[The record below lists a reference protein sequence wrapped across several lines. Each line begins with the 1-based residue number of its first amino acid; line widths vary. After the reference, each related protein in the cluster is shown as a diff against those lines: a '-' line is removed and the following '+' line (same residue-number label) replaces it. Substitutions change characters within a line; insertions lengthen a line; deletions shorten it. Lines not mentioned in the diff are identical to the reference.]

1 MTIDFTPTF
10 RRELKRLVK
19 KYPSVLKDITNLG
32 EQVLE
37 NPTLGTSLGQNA
49 YKIRLSITGK
59 SGGKSGGGRVITCLK
74 IEDDTIFFMSIFDKS
89 EKSSLSDKELT
100 ELLKEIEE

>member
-1 MTIDFTPTF
+1 MTLDFTPTF

-19 KYPSVLKDITNLG
+19 KYPSLLKDIKNLG

-37 NPTLGTSLGQNA
+37 NPTLGTSLGRNT

-74 IEDDTIFFMSIFDKS
+74 IENDTIFFMSIFDKS

-100 ELLKEIEE
+100 ELLKEIED

>member
-1 MTIDFTPTF
+1 MTLDFTPTF

-19 KYPSVLKDITNLG
+19 KYPSLLKDIKNLG

-37 NPTLGTSLGQNA
+37 NPTLGTSLGRNT

-74 IEDDTIFFMSIFDKS
+74 IENDTIFFMSIFDKS
-89 EKSSLSDKELT
+89 EKSSLSDEELT
-100 ELLKEIEE
+100 ELLKEIED

>member
-1 MTIDFTPTF
+1 MTLDFTPTF

-19 KYPSVLKDITNLG
+19 KYPSLLKDITNLG

-37 NPTLGTSLGQNA
+37 NPTLGTSLGRNA

-59 SGGKSGGGRVITCLK
+59 SSGKSGGGRVITCLK
-74 IEDDTIFFMSIFDKS
+74 IEKDKVFFMSIFDKS

-100 ELLKEIEE
+100 ELLKEID

>member
-1 MTIDFTPTF
+1 MKLDFTPTF
-10 RRELKRLVK
+10 RRELKRLAK
-19 KYPSVLKDITNLG
+19 KYPSLLKDVEKLG
-32 EQVLE
+32 EQVLN

-74 IEDDTIFFMSIFDKS
+74 IEKDKAFFVSIFDKS

-100 ELLKEIEE
+100 ELLKEIE

>member
-1 MTIDFTPTF
+1 MTLDFTPTF

-19 KYPSVLKDITNLG
+19 KYPSLLKDIKNLG

-37 NPTLGTSLGQNA
+37 NPTLGTALGRNT

>member
-1 MTIDFTPTF
+1 MTLDFTPTF

-19 KYPSVLKDITNLG
+19 KYPSLLKDIKNLG

-37 NPTLGTSLGQNA
+37 NPTLGTSLGRNT

-59 SGGKSGGGRVITCLK
+59 SGGNSGGGRVITCLK
-74 IEDDTIFFMSIFDKS
+74 IENDTIFFMSIFDKS

-100 ELLKEIEE
+100 ELLKEIED

>member
-1 MTIDFTPTF
+1 MTLDFTPTF
-10 RRELKRLVK
+10 RRELKRLIK
-19 KYPSVLKDITNLG
+19 KYPSLLKDIKNLG

-37 NPTLGTSLGQNA
+37 NPTLGTSLGRNT

-74 IEDDTIFFMSIFDKS
+74 IENDTIFFMSIFDKS
-89 EKSSLSDKELT
+89 EKSSLSDRELT

>member
-59 SGGKSGGGRVITCLK
+59 SAGKSGGGQVITCLK
-74 IEDDTIFFMSIFDKS
+74 IENDKVF
-89 EKSSLSDKELT
+89 L
-100 ELLKEIEE
+100 